1 MFALPIS
8 VRLYLVLKAL
18 FFNQNSPKMKLF
30 LQKNA
35 KFSSAGGSA
44 SSPQNPSL
52 QPPKS
57 RLQPPLFF
65 NQNSPK
71 MKLFLQKNAK
81 FSSAGGSASSPQN
94 SPPLRI
100 SGYAPAAY
108 LCARLLTCKSTLNV
122 AKVQYK
128 LREASGLNLPWY
140 GKLWN
145 GIWKKIASM
154 EYGKIV
160 FYSIP
165 YHVLRRRGA
174 SRAKL
179 TQGAALKRNG
189 TSLS

>member
-35 KFSSAGGSA
+35 KF
-44 SSPQNPSL
+44 L
-52 QPPKS
+52 
-57 RLQPPLFF
+57 
-65 NQNSPK
+65 
-71 MKLFLQKNAK
+71 
-81 FSSAGGSASSPQN
+81 SAGGSASSPQN

-108 LCARLLTCKSTLNV
+108 LCARFLTCKSTLNV

-160 FYSIP
+160 FSSIP
-165 YHVLRRRGA
+165 YHVLRSSSGGQGQRGFSQCFDRLGYA
-174 SRAKL
+174 CSGCVLPRY
-179 TQGAALKRNG
+179 Q
-189 TSLS
+189 